1 MKCLFKAS
9 LLIQSEHAK
18 WYQWHNKVIRSRF
31 YTLKIS
37 LKWSFRISSTN
48 ILFLKEKLR
57 CLHDTNTYNLFCVI
71 CLRGRVF
78 TSVSL
83 LSVWLKSLMPPI
95 PPSQHFPL
103 WLKPLKKDRFPLV
116 LVYQNHMVQ
125 VIRWIISW
133 ITGQNVQ
140 KLEIFASYLLGILK
154 ENCCEGGCLCP

>member
-1 MKCLFKAS
+1 MLKGISDMTKPLGLGFTLWRYPLS
-9 LLIQSEHAK
+9 DLSGYPPQS
-18 WYQWHNKVIRSRF
+18 F
-31 YTLKIS
+31 
-37 LKWSFRISSTN
+37 
-48 ILFLKEKLR
+48 LFLKEKLR